1 MAASAQTSDRLF
13 DVVVVHNLSKVFL
26 MLNFPKVCNLPS
38 PIAER
43 RVLNRLPI
51 ILETVLAR
59 TVSDV
64 ITHDHTL
71 TSVR

>member
-1 MAASAQTSDRLF
+1 MAVSDHTSDRLF
-13 DVVVVHNLSKVFL
+13 DVVVVHNLSKVDL

-38 PIAER
+38 PAAER
-43 RVLNRLPI
+43 KVLNRSPLFLKPFF
-51 ILETVLAR
+51 AR
-59 TVSDV
+59 TVGNV